1 MDFNSQ
7 IAWLAGFV
15 DGDGSINAQIVFR
28 SDYKLRYQVRVTLT
42 LFQSTERHHILLYI
56 QKLLRSGVVRKRN
69 DGMSEFCI
77 TGAKQLKEALL
88 LLLPHLKLKKRQAT
102 LVLQIIDKLP
112 YTKDVSILL
121 EACAIADKVGLLTD
135 GKRRTQKYDQVVE
148 TLRSLGLYPL
158 KPLDQKQ
165 ISALLVIPLYWAVSP
180 IIQIPVE
187 TLRCDRHFYWLT

>member
-88 LLLPHLKLKKRQAT
+88 LLWLKKRQAT

-112 YTKDVSILL
+112 YTKDVSVLL

-135 GKRRTQKYDQVVE
+135 GKRRTQKSDQVLE
-148 TLRSLGLYPL
+148 TLRSLGLYES
-158 KPLDQKQ
+158 K
-165 ISALLVIPLYWAVSP
+165 
-180 IIQIPVE
+180 
-187 TLRCDRHFYWLT
+187 

>member
-15 DGDGSINAQIVFR
+15 DGDGSINAQVVFR

-56 QKLLRSGVVRKRN
+56 QKLLGSGAVRKRK
-69 DGMSEFCI
+69 DGVSEFCI

-88 LLLPHLKLKKRQAT
+88 LLLPHLRLKKRQAT

-112 YTKDVSILL
+112 YTKDVSVLL
-121 EACAIADKVGLLTD
+121 ETCAIADKVGLLTD
-135 GKRRTQKYDQVVE
+135 GKKRTQRSDEVLE
-148 TLRSLGLYPL
+148 TLRSLGLYES
-158 KPLDQKQ
+158 K
-165 ISALLVIPLYWAVSP
+165 
-180 IIQIPVE
+180 
-187 TLRCDRHFYWLT
+187 

>member
-42 LFQSTERHHILLYI
+42 LFQSTRRHHILLYI

-102 LVLQIIDKLP
+102 LVLQIIEKLP
-112 YTKDVSILL
+112 HTKDVFVLL

-135 GKRRTQKYDQVVE
+135 GKKRTQKSDQVLE
-148 TLRSLGLYPL
+148 TLRSLGLYP
-158 KPLDQKQ
+158 PSHQCTH
-165 ISALLVIPLYWAVSP
+165 VT
-180 IIQIPVE
+180 E
-187 TLRCDRHFYWLT
+187 

>member
-15 DGDGSINAQIVFR
+15 DGDGSINSQIVFR

-69 DGMSEFCI
+69 DGMSEFSI
-77 TGAKQLKEALL
+77 TGAKQLKQALRM
-88 LLLPHLKLKKRQAT
+88 LLPHLKLKKRQAI

-135 GKRRTQKYDQVVE
+135 GKKRTQKSSQVLE

-158 KPLDQKQ
+158 TESK
-165 ISALLVIPLYWAVSP
+165 
-180 IIQIPVE
+180 
-187 TLRCDRHFYWLT
+187 